1 MSVQNKIDNEFSVL
15 VDNIS
20 KIALAIERK
29 GVHSSGELA
38 NYAAEIDSILVGS
51 NSGEGGSAEITEEKK
66 KAIILEFAKS
76 LGYKNADEIA
86 SVYSVASKSLEI
98 AKFNENGYG
107 SSNFDRYNSIGCL
120 AFNITDKIELSRVT
134 FKYTLTSYNGN
145 IFESDVQTVEDGLNC
160 AVKHLDEVN
169 DSLVG
174 RLPSRNHIM
183 FLAKINM
190 PSINNE
196 LESYKIEVFVDGKPI
211 DFSKSGIGVND
222 NTRGIYSNILGETVG
237 HLVGHVDF
245 DFEDSYSSF
254 VASRKLTF
262 LVKTDEGSTTLTTY
276 DDSPMCKRFGNM
288 NFLYADSFGFADKVK
303 QLTSLSDF
311 GNITTVT
318 TASIDSGVTQ
328 NVLYN
333 IRMDYDYVNTF
344 VSKGLIYKFVPA
356 YIGLAVDS
364 GFVGMVGAKESIG
377 VTLWTGEVVVFPK
390 GTNKYNL
397 KTKTFEPWDGE
408 SFESYDQL

>member
-1 MSVQNKIDNEFSVL
+1 MSVQNKIANEFSVL

-169 DSLVG
+169 DSFVG

-183 FLAKINM
+183 FLANINM

-211 DFSKSGIGVND
+211 DFSNSGIGVND

-356 YIGLAVDS
+356 YIGHAVDN

-408 SFESYDQL
+408 SFESDDHL